1 MNFSATPQSHLS
13 QPVLPRGMVAQP
25 AARSGAEPS
34 GLTPEEIRK
43 IVLDV
48 LG

>member
-1 MNFSATPQSHLS
+1 MNFSTTPQSCLT
-13 QPVLPRGMVAQP
+13 QPVLPRGLATQP

-34 GLTPEEIRK
+34 GLTPEEIRR